1 MRQPSKRRPGRLSA
15 PVAGTP
21 NNGRAAARVARLKPQ
36 PSPRFTIHIYKRST
50 LLAQLDLIQ
59 PEPNRGHPQPPAL
72 TVTAPLSPLYI
83 PNPAAQLSRRLVF
96 PPPSFQ
102 PFLTRSG
109 VGPPTAWTTSRC
121 YANPPPPPPL
131 HPHALCPAPS
141 FVASSPPPLY
151 PCSRRLKYTSGSRHP
166 LRSGLWSIP
175 TRLGL
180 VAQGHDLRMKGQP
193 DRVKELKVFARQFLT
208 PRVKCF
214 RLESARCNRDEAV
227 GRRIRR
233 PFSELAPAAA

>member
-1 MRQPSKRRPGRLSA
+1 MGPSLRGGSRLCVLHEYSPPKGILLHLVSRRSAVRHVAHNCSFVGFGKPRRLLSHSGL
-15 PVAGTP
+15 PRCQSTGTP
-21 NNGRAAARVARLKPQ
+21 AQPARACSRP
-36 PSPRFTIHIYKRST
+36 
-50 LLAQLDLIQ
+50 LL
-59 PEPNRGHPQPPAL
+59 
-72 TVTAPLSPLYI
+72 
-83 PNPAAQLSRRLVF
+83 
-96 PPPSFQ
+96 
-102 PFLTRSG
+102 
-109 VGPPTAWTTSRC
+109 
-121 YANPPPPPPL
+121 PPL

-166 LRSGLWSIP
+166 LWSGLWSIP